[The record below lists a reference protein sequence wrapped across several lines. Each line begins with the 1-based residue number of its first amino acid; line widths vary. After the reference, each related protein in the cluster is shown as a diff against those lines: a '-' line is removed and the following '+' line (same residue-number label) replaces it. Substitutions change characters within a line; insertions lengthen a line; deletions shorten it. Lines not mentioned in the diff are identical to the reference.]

1 MDRTTLPK
9 NLLAVTYFSIE
20 HHQNL
25 KNLGPKQEFLVLP
38 VVLVNN
44 ILDSTFEVI
53 AKELKKQGKVT
64 CSKFGT
70 FRVSKRKAREGRNPR
85 TGEPIQIKAGKS
97 VRFKPSKNLKN
108 AL

>member
-1 MDRTTLPK
+1 MTK
-9 NLLAVTYFSIE
+9 
-20 HHQNL
+20 QNL
-25 KNLGPKQEFLVLP
+25 VNTVLENCDDLYANRK
-38 VVLVNN
+38 LVNS
-44 ILDSTFEVI
+44 IVDSTFEVI

-70 FRVSKRKAREGRNPR
+70 FKVSKRKAREGRNPR

>member
-1 MDRTTLPK
+1 MTK
-9 NLLAVTYFSIE
+9 
-20 HHQNL
+20 QNL
-25 KNLGPKQEFLVLP
+25 VNTVLENCDDLHANKK
-38 VVLVNN
+38 LVNN
-44 ILDSTFEVI
+44 IVDSTFEVI

-97 VRFKPSKNLKN
+97 VRFKPSRNLKN

>member
-1 MDRTTLPK
+1 MTK
-9 NLLAVTYFSIE
+9 
-20 HHQNL
+20 QNL
-25 KNLGPKQEFLVLP
+25 VNTVLENCDDLYANRK
-38 VVLVNN
+38 LVNN
-44 ILDSTFEVI
+44 IVDSTFEVI
-53 AKELKKQGKVT
+53 TKELKKQGKVT

-97 VRFKPSKNLKN
+97 VRFKPSRNLKN